1 MATFIKAGFWE
12 TLCQKCLGY
21 KGWLNLDK
29 FVEDKINASGG
40 GYKVYTALLT
50 QETEVPFNVIV
61 LENTIGDIV
70 WTNIYPGLYIAT
82 LANAFPLNK
91 TALFISNSAW
101 NNYNVTL
108 ITHSGSDDE
117 ITVETLNTDW
127 TRVDNILGYTTVEIR
142 VYS

>member
-12 TLCQKCLGY
+12 TLCQKCTGSR
-21 KGWLNLDK
+21 GWLNLDK

-70 WTNIYPGLYIAT
+70 WTNNEYQD
-82 LANAFPLNK
+82 
-91 TALFISNSAW
+91 W
-101 NNYNVTL
+101 
-108 ITHSGSDDE
+108 SGCSFDRLLDV
-117 ITVETLNTDW
+117 IHK
-127 TRVDNILGYTTVEIR
+127 R
-142 VYS
+142 